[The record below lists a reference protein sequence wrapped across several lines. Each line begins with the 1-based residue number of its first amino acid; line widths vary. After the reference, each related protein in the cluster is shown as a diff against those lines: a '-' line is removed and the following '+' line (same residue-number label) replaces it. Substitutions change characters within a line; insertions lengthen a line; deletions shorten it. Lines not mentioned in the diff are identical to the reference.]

1 MRSKESSLRKFKLKN
16 LQLEKNYNK
25 RKENIIL
32 SHHHNNDC
40 VSLGLFLLTFKHLR
54 KEISEIIPIL
64 FSPKFRNSNFKLV
77 FKCSM
82 DLIWLPSKF
91 KCVKCMHSLRASIVK
106 IPL

>member
-1 MRSKESSLRKFKLKN
+1 MRTEESSLRKLR
-16 LQLEKNYNK
+16 LEKNSNK
-25 RKENIIL
+25 QKEKKFYVL

-40 VSLGLFLLTFKHLR
+40 VSLWLFLLTFKHLR